1 MRGVRSSPA
10 TCCWAT
16 TSTRC
21 AGSRPTAPTWRW
33 PGARRAHLPNR
44 GPRELA
50 AKPRSSRGDS
60 VVIQRKL
67 EVTYVPF
74 DRTTRVP
81 PGTTLFSAAHWIGL
95 PIDSTCGGRGT
106 CGKCKVQ
113 VVKGLADAETADHRQ
128 LRPQE
133 IADGWRLSC
142 QARIYEDMVCEVP
155 QLLRVPK
162 AATMGLGRLDILD
175 PNVRKV
181 YLELSQPSLE
191 DQRSDVARLK
201 DALTDEGHDMVAG
214 VAVLRT
220 LPPVFREAGFRVTAV
235 LAGEHLVAVEPGD
248 TTSECY
254 GVAFDVGT
262 TTLVGTLMNLRTGM
276 AASVLSTLNGQ
287 APFGADVI
295 SRISHGM
302 NGPGAIQELQE
313 AVVTTMNTILDELY
327 RESGV
332 LPAQTYEAVVV
343 GNVTMLHL
351 LLGIDPTPLSM
362 SPFTPAFMDQL
373 SVEARELGL
382 RIHPHGYVQTLPA
395 LGAYVGADIVA
406 GVLATGI
413 VREDKLRV
421 FVDVGTNGE
430 IVLGTAQR
438 ALATAAPAG
447 PAFEGSQIKCGMRA
461 TVGAI
466 EGVQL
471 GDRVELQIIGGDVPA
486 EGICGSGLVDA
497 VAQLL
502 LAGLMDHSGRLKL
515 PGDVPDHPLADR
527 LIDIDGM
534 RAFLLA
540 DGVFLTQRDIRELQF
555 AKGSIATGIKVL
567 MDILRVTAGD
577 LDEVL
582 LGGSFGSYLNPESA
596 KVIGLVPPVD
606 VDRIIAVGN
615 SAGEGAKI
623 ALLSYRERQVA
634 FELPSRIEYV
644 ELSGR
649 TDFNDSFISVL
660 GFPQLETVS

>member
-1 MRGVRSSPA
+1 M
-10 TCCWAT
+10 
-16 TSTRC
+16 
-21 AGSRPTAPTWRW
+21 
-33 PGARRAHLPNR
+33 
-44 GPRELA
+44 
-50 AKPRSSRGDS
+50 
-60 VVIQRKL
+60 IQRKL
-67 EVTYVPF
+67 EVTYLPF

-106 CGKCKVQ
+106 CGKCKVR
-113 VVKGLADAETADHRQ
+113 VIVGRPDAETADHRQ
-128 LRPQE
+128 LRPME
-133 IADGWRLSC
+133 IEGGWRLSC
-142 QARIYEDMVCEVP
+142 QARIYEDMTCEVP

-162 AATMGLGRLDILD
+162 AATMGLGRLVILD
-175 PNVRKV
+175 PNVRKI
-181 YLELSQPSLE
+181 YLELSEPTLD
-191 DQRSDVARLK
+191 DQRSDVLRLRE
-201 DALTDEGHDMVAG
+201 ALTVEGHDMVAG
-214 VAVLRT
+214 VPVLRT
-220 LPPVFREAGFRVTAV
+220 LPQVLRDAAFQVTAV
-235 LAGEHLVAVEPGD
+235 LAGEHLVAVERGD
-248 TTSECY
+248 TTGECF

-302 NGPGAIQELQE
+302 NGPDSIRELRD
-313 AVVTTMNTILDELY
+313 AVVSTMNGILATLY
-327 RESGV
+327 ADTGV
-332 LPAQTYEAVVV
+332 TPDRTYEAVVV
-343 GNVTMLHL
+343 GNATMLHL
-351 LLGIDPTPLSM
+351 LLGIDPSPLAVM
-362 SPFTPAFMDQL
+362 PFTPAFMEPL
-373 SVEARELGL
+373 TVVAAEVGL
-382 RIHPHGYVQTLPA
+382 DIHPQGFVQTLPA

-430 IVLGTAQR
+430 IVLGNGQR

-447 PAFEGSQIKCGMRA
+447 PAFEGSQIRCGMRA
-461 TVGAI
+461 TDGAI
-466 EGVQL
+466 EGVTL
-471 GDRVELQIIGGDVPA
+471 GDTVELQVIGGDVRA

-502 LAGLMDHSGRLKL
+502 LVGLLDHSGRMKTRD
-515 PGDVPDHPLADR
+515 DVPDHPLRDR
-527 LIDIDGM
+527 LIDVDGI

-540 DGVFLTQRDIRELQF
+540 DGVYLSQRDIRELQF

-567 MDILRVTAGD
+567 MDILGVETKD

-596 KVIGLVPPVD
+596 KIIGLVPPVD

-634 FELPSRIEYV
+634 FELPSRIEYI

-649 TDFNDSFISVL
+649 TDFNDAFVSVL
-660 GFPQLETVS
+660 GFPHLEPAGQAQGA

>member
-1 MRGVRSSPA
+1 M
-10 TCCWAT
+10 
-16 TSTRC
+16 
-21 AGSRPTAPTWRW
+21 
-33 PGARRAHLPNR
+33 
-44 GPRELA
+44 
-50 AKPRSSRGDS
+50 
-60 VVIQRKL
+60 IQRKL
-67 EVTYVPF
+67 EVQYLPF

-106 CGKCKVQ
+106 CGKCKVRVMQ
-113 VVKGLADAETADHRQ
+113 GAAEVTTADRRQ
-128 LRPQE
+128 LLKEE
-133 IADGWRLSC
+133 IEGGWRLSC
-142 QARIYEDMVCEVP
+142 QTRIYEDMVCEVP

-162 AATMGLGRLDILD
+162 AATMGLGRLVILD

-181 YLELSQPSLE
+181 YLELAEPTLE
-191 DQRSDVARLK
+191 DQRSDVMRLK
-201 DALTDEGHDMVAG
+201 EALTEEGHDMDAG
-214 VAVLRT
+214 VPVMRTIPGALRDS
-220 LPPVFREAGFRVTAV
+220 GFKVTAV
-235 LAGEHLVAVEPGD
+235 LAGEHLVALEPGD
-248 TTSECY
+248 TTDVCF

-276 AASVLSTLNGQ
+276 AAGVLSTLNGQ

-295 SRISHGM
+295 SRVSHGM
-302 NGPGAIQELQE
+302 NGPESVLELQT
-313 AVVTTMNTILDELY
+313 AVVTTMNSILTDLY
-327 RESGV
+327 QQTGV
-332 LPAQTYEAVVV
+332 SPDRTYEAVVV
-343 GNVTMLHL
+343 GNATMLHL
-351 LLGIDPTPLSM
+351 LFGIDPSPLAVM
-362 SPFTPAFMDQL
+362 PFTPAFMEPL
-373 SVEARELGL
+373 VVAAREVGL
-382 RIHPHGYVQTLPA
+382 NIHPHGYIQTLPA

-406 GVLATGI
+406 GVLATSV

-430 IVLGTAQR
+430 IVLGSAQR

-447 PAFEGSQIKCGMRA
+447 PAFEGSQIRCGMRA
-461 TVGAI
+461 TDGAI

-471 GDRVELQIIGGDVPA
+471 GEGVELQIIGGDIPPA
-486 EGICGSGLVDA
+486 GICGSGLVDA

-502 LAGLMDHSGRLKL
+502 LVGLLDHSGRMKTAD
-515 PGDVPDHPLADR
+515 DVPGHPLRDR
-527 LIDIDGM
+527 LIEVDGV

-540 DGVFLTQRDIRELQF
+540 DGVFLTQKDIRELQF

-567 MDILRVTAGD
+567 MDILGVETKD

-596 KVIGLVPPVD
+596 KIIGLVPPVH
-606 VDRIIAVGN
+606 VDKIIAVGN

-634 FELPSRIEYV
+634 FELPQRIEYV

-649 TDFNDSFISVL
+649 ADFNDAFVSVL
-660 GFPQLETVS
+660 GFPHLELVG

>member
-1 MRGVRSSPA
+1 MIA
-10 TCCWAT
+10 
-16 TSTRC
+16 
-21 AGSRPTAPTWRW
+21 
-33 PGARRAHLPNR
+33 
-44 GPRELA
+44 
-50 AKPRSSRGDS
+50 
-60 VVIQRKL
+60 RKL
-67 EVTYVPF
+67 EVTYLPF

-81 PGTTLFSAAHWIGL
+81 PGTTVFSAAHWIGL

-106 CGKCKVQ
+106 CGKCKVH
-113 VVKGLADAETADHRQ
+113 VIKGLADPETADHRQ

-133 IADGWRLSC
+133 IAEGWRLSC
-142 QARIYEDMVCEVP
+142 QARIYDDMTCEVP

-162 AATMGLGRLDILD
+162 AATMGLGRLVILD

-181 YLELSQPSLE
+181 YFELAEPSLH

-201 DALTDEGHDMVAG
+201 DALTAEGHDMVAG
-214 VAVLRT
+214 IAVLRT
-220 LPPVFREAGFRVTAV
+220 LPHVFREAGFKVTAV
-235 LAGEHLVAVEPGD
+235 LAGERLVAVEAGD
-248 TTSECY
+248 TTGDCY

-276 AASVLSTLNGQ
+276 AASVRSTLNGQ

-302 NGPGAIQELQE
+302 NGPDAIRELQE
-313 AVVTTMNTILDELY
+313 AVVTTMNAVLEELY
-327 RESGV
+327 RETGV
-332 LPAQTYEAVVV
+332 SPEQTYEAVVV

-351 LLGIDPTPLSM
+351 LLGVDPSPLSM
-362 SPFTPAFMDQL
+362 SPFTPAFMDEL
-373 SVEARELGL
+373 AVEAREVGL
-382 RIHPHGYVQTLPA
+382 RIHPHGYLQTLPA

-406 GVLATGI
+406 GVLATGV
-413 VREDKLRV
+413 VREDRLRV

-430 IVLGTAQR
+430 IVLGGAER

-461 TVGAI
+461 TTGAI

-471 GDRVELQIIGGDVPA
+471 GDGVELQVIGGDVPA

-502 LAGLMDHSGRLKL
+502 LAGLLDHSGLMKT
-515 PGDVPDHPLADR
+515 PGDVPNHPLRDR
-527 LIDIDGM
+527 LIEIDGV

-540 DGVFLTQRDIRELQF
+540 DGVYLTQRDIRELQF

-567 MDILRVTAGD
+567 MDILGVRAED

-582 LGGSFGSYLNPESA
+582 LAGSFGSYLNPESA
-596 KVIGLVPPVD
+596 RIIGLVPPVD

-634 FELPSRIEYV
+634 FELPSRIKYI

-649 TDFNDSFISVL
+649 PDFNDSFISLL
-660 GFPQLETVS
+660 GFPHLDPADSPDDARFSIAKTPDSPDHPRIGSS

>member
-1 MRGVRSSPA
+1 M
-10 TCCWAT
+10 
-16 TSTRC
+16 
-21 AGSRPTAPTWRW
+21 
-33 PGARRAHLPNR
+33 
-44 GPRELA
+44 
-50 AKPRSSRGDS
+50 
-60 VVIQRKL
+60 IQRKL
-67 EVTYVPF
+67 EVKYLPF

-106 CGKCKVQ
+106 CGKCKVR
-113 VVKGLADAETADHRQ
+113 VVGGRPDAETADHRL
-128 LRPQE
+128 LRPAE
-133 IADGWRLSC
+133 IEEGWRLSC
-142 QARIYEDMVCEVP
+142 QARIYEDMTCEVP
-155 QLLRVPK
+155 QLLRAPK
-162 AATMGLGRLDILD
+162 AATMGLGRLVILD

-181 YLELSQPSLE
+181 FLELSEPSLT
-191 DQRSDVARLK
+191 DQRSDVVRLK
-201 DALTDEGHDMVAG
+201 DALTEEGHDMVAG
-214 VAVLRT
+214 VAVMRT
-220 LPPVFREAGFRVTAV
+220 IPSVFREAEFRVTAV

-248 TTSECY
+248 TTGDCY

-262 TTLVGTLMNLRTGM
+262 TTVVGTLMNLRTGM
-276 AASVLSTLNGQ
+276 AAAVLSTLNGQ

-302 NGPGAIQELQE
+302 NGPDEIRELQA
-313 AVVTTMNTILDELY
+313 AVVATMNSIMASLY
-327 RESGV
+327 GESGV
-332 LPAQTYEAVVV
+332 SPDRTYEAVVV
-343 GNVTMLHL
+343 GNATMLHL
-351 LLGIDPTPLSM
+351 LLGIDPSPLAVM
-362 SPFTPAFMDQL
+362 PFTPAFMEPL
-373 SVEARELGL
+373 NVLASEVGL
-382 RIHPHGYVQTLPA
+382 DIHPRGYIQTLPA

-406 GVLATGI
+406 GVLATSV

-430 IVLGTAQR
+430 IVLGSAQR

-447 PAFEGSQIKCGMRA
+447 PAFEGSQIRCGMRA
-461 TVGAI
+461 TDGAI

-471 GDRVELQIIGGDVPA
+471 GETIELQVIGGDIPA

-502 LAGLMDHSGRLKL
+502 LVGLLDHSGRMKTAD
-515 PGDVPDHPLADR
+515 DVPGHPLRER
-527 LIDIDGM
+527 LIDVDGV

-540 DGVFLTQRDIRELQF
+540 DGVYLTQKDIRELQF

-567 MDILRVTAGD
+567 MDILGVETKD

-596 KVIGLVPPVD
+596 KIIGLVPPVG

-634 FELPSRIEYV
+634 FELPSRIEYI

-649 TDFNDSFISVL
+649 TDFNDAFVSVL
-660 GFPQLETVS
+660 GFPHLELVG

>member
-1 MRGVRSSPA
+1 
-10 TCCWAT
+10 
-16 TSTRC
+16 
-21 AGSRPTAPTWRW
+21 
-33 PGARRAHLPNR
+33 
-44 GPRELA
+44 
-50 AKPRSSRGDS
+50 
-60 VVIQRKL
+60 VIARKL
-67 EVTYVPF
+67 EVTYLPYE
-74 DRTTRVP
+74 RTTRVP
-81 PGTTLFSAAHWIGL
+81 AGTTVFSAAHWIGL

-106 CGKCKVQ
+106 CGKCKVR
-113 VVKGLADAETADHRQ
+113 VLEGRPDASGADHRL

-142 QARIYEDMVCEVP
+142 QAPIYEDMTCEVP

-162 AATMGLGRLDILD
+162 AATMGLGRLVILD

-181 YLELSQPSLE
+181 YLELSEPSLH

-201 DALTDEGHDMVAG
+201 DALTEEGHDMVAG

-220 LPPVFREAGFRVTAV
+220 LPSVFREAGFRVTAV

-248 TTSECY
+248 TTGDCY

-276 AASVLSTLNGQ
+276 AASVQSTLNGQ

-302 NGPGAIQELQE
+302 NGPDAIGELRD
-313 AVVTTMNTILDELY
+313 AVVATMNGILDELY
-327 RESGV
+327 SETGV
-332 LPAQTYEAVVV
+332 TPAQTYEAVVV

-351 LLGIDPTPLSM
+351 LLGVDPSPLSM

-373 SVEARELGL
+373 SVDARDVGL
-382 RIHPHGYVQTLPA
+382 HIHPQGYVQTLPA

-406 GVLATGI
+406 GVLATGV

-430 IVLGTAQR
+430 IVLGSAQR

-447 PAFEGSQIKCGMRA
+447 PAFEGSQIRCGMRA
-461 TVGAI
+461 TNGAI
-466 EGVQL
+466 EGVTL
-471 GDRVELQIIGGDVPA
+471 GDRVELQIIGGDVAPQ
-486 EGICGSGLVDA
+486 GICGSGLVDA

-502 LAGLMDHSGRLKL
+502 LAGLMDHSGRLRL
-515 PGDVPDHPLADR
+515 AEDVPHNPLRDR
-527 LIDIDGM
+527 LIDVDGV

-540 DGVFLTQRDIRELQF
+540 DGVYLTQRDIRELQF

-567 MDILRVTAGD
+567 MDILGVTADD

-596 KVIGLVPPVD
+596 KIIGLVPPVD

-634 FELPSRIEYV
+634 FELPSRIEYI

-649 TDFNDSFISVL
+649 SDFNDSFISVL
-660 GFPQLETVS
+660 GFPQLERVR

>member
-1 MRGVRSSPA
+1 MIA
-10 TCCWAT
+10 
-16 TSTRC
+16 
-21 AGSRPTAPTWRW
+21 
-33 PGARRAHLPNR
+33 
-44 GPRELA
+44 
-50 AKPRSSRGDS
+50 
-60 VVIQRKL
+60 RKL
-67 EVTYVPF
+67 EVTYLPF

-81 PGTTLFSAAHWIGL
+81 PGTTVFSAAHWIGL

-106 CGKCKVQ
+106 CGKCKVR
-113 VVKGLADAETADHRQ
+113 VIKGLADPETADHRQ

-142 QARIYEDMVCEVP
+142 QARIYDDMTCEVP

-162 AATMGLGRLDILD
+162 AATMGLGRLVILD

-181 YLELSQPSLE
+181 YFELAEPSLH

-201 DALTDEGHDMVAG
+201 DALTAEGHDMVAG

-220 LPPVFREAGFRVTAV
+220 LPHVFREAGFKVTAV
-235 LAGEHLVAVEPGD
+235 LAGERLVAVEAGD
-248 TTSECY
+248 TTGDCY

-276 AASVLSTLNGQ
+276 AASVRSTLNGQ

-302 NGPGAIQELQE
+302 NGPDAIRELQE
-313 AVVTTMNTILDELY
+313 AVVTTMNAVLDELY
-327 RESGV
+327 RETGV
-332 LPAQTYEAVVV
+332 APEQTYEAVVV

-351 LLGIDPTPLSM
+351 LLGVDPSPLSM
-362 SPFTPAFMDQL
+362 SPFTPAFMDEL
-373 SVEARELGL
+373 AVEAREVGL
-382 RIHPHGYVQTLPA
+382 RIHPHGYLQTLPA

-406 GVLATGI
+406 GVLATGV
-413 VREDKLRV
+413 VREDRLRV

-430 IVLGTAQR
+430 IVLGGSER

-461 TVGAI
+461 TAGAI

-471 GDRVELQIIGGDVPA
+471 GDGVELQVIGGDVPA

-502 LAGLMDHSGRLKL
+502 LAGLLDHSGRLRT
-515 PGDVPDHPLADR
+515 PGDVPNHPLRDR
-527 LIDIDGM
+527 LIEIDGV

-540 DGVFLTQRDIRELQF
+540 DGVYLTQRDIRELQF

-567 MDILRVTAGD
+567 MDILGVRAED

-596 KVIGLVPPVD
+596 RVIGLVPPVD
-606 VDRIIAVGN
+606 VARIIAVGN

-649 TDFNDSFISVL
+649 SDFNDSFISVL
-660 GFPQLETVS
+660 GFPHLDPADSPDQARIGSS

>member
-1 MRGVRSSPA
+1 M
-10 TCCWAT
+10 
-16 TSTRC
+16 
-21 AGSRPTAPTWRW
+21 
-33 PGARRAHLPNR
+33 
-44 GPRELA
+44 
-50 AKPRSSRGDS
+50 
-60 VVIQRKL
+60 IQRKL
-67 EVTYVPF
+67 EVKYLPF

-106 CGKCKVQ
+106 CGKCKVR
-113 VVKGLADAETADHRQ
+113 VIEGRTDAETADHRL
-128 LRPQE
+128 LRPAE
-133 IADGWRLSC
+133 IEDGWRLSC
-142 QARIYEDMVCEVP
+142 QARIYADMVCEVP

-162 AATMGLGRLDILD
+162 AATMGLGRLVILD

-181 YLELSQPSLE
+181 FLQLAEPSLT
-191 DQRSDVARLK
+191 DQRSDVVRVS
-201 DALTDEGHDMVAG
+201 DALTEEGHDMVAG

-220 LPPVFREAGFRVTAV
+220 LPHVLREAAFSVTAV
-235 LAGEHLVAVEPGD
+235 LAGEHLVAIEAGD
-248 TTSECY
+248 TTGESF

-302 NGPGAIQELQE
+302 NGPESVLELQT
-313 AVVTTMNTILDELY
+313 AVVSTMNSILASLY
-327 RESGV
+327 HETGV
-332 LPAQTYEAVVV
+332 SPQRTYEAVVV
-343 GNVTMLHL
+343 GNATMLHL
-351 LLGIDPTPLSM
+351 LFGIDPSPLAVM
-362 SPFTPAFMDQL
+362 PFTPAFMEPL
-373 SVEARELGL
+373 SVVASEIGL
-382 RIHPHGYVQTLPA
+382 DIHPRGYIQTLPA

-430 IVLGTAQR
+430 IVLGNGQR

-447 PAFEGSQIKCGMRA
+447 PAFEGSQIRCGMRA

-466 EGVQL
+466 EGVTL
-471 GDRVELQIIGGDVPA
+471 GDTIDLQVIGGDVPA

-502 LAGLMDHSGRLKL
+502 IVGLLDHSGRMKTAE
-515 PGDVPDHPLADR
+515 DVPGHPLRDR
-527 LIDIDGM
+527 LIDVDGV

-540 DGVFLTQRDIRELQF
+540 DGVYLTQKDIRELQF

-567 MDILRVTAGD
+567 MDILGVETKD
-577 LDEVL
+577 LEEVL

-596 KVIGLVPPVD
+596 KIIGLVPPVD

-634 FELPSRIEYV
+634 FELPGRIEYI

-649 TDFNDSFISVL
+649 TDFNDAFVSVL
-660 GFPQLETVS
+660 GFPHLELVG

>member
-1 MRGVRSSPA
+1 M
-10 TCCWAT
+10 
-16 TSTRC
+16 
-21 AGSRPTAPTWRW
+21 
-33 PGARRAHLPNR
+33 
-44 GPRELA
+44 
-50 AKPRSSRGDS
+50 
-60 VVIQRKL
+60 IQRKL
-67 EVTYVPF
+67 EVTYLPASHGQEGQ
-74 DRTTRVP
+74 DAARTTRVP

-106 CGKCKVQ
+106 CGKCKVRI
-113 VVKGLADAETADHRQ
+113 VRGHADPETADHRQ
-128 LRPQE
+128 LRPSE
-133 IADGWRLSC
+133 IEEGWRLSC
-142 QARIYEDMVCEVP
+142 QARIHEDLTCEVP

-162 AATMGLGRLDILD
+162 AATMGLGRLVILD

-181 YLELSQPSLE
+181 LLQLEMPSLH
-191 DQRSDVARLK
+191 DQRSDVARLR
-201 DALTDEGHDMVAG
+201 DALTEEGHDMVADVG
-214 VAVLRT
+214 VLRT
-220 LPPVFREAGFRVTAV
+220 LPQVLREADFSVTAV
-235 LAGEHLVAVEPGD
+235 LAGEHLVAVEGGD
-248 TTSECY
+248 TTGECF

-276 AASVLSTLNGQ
+276 AAAVRSTLNGQ

-302 NGPGAIQELQE
+302 NGADAIDELQA
-313 AVVTTMNTILDELY
+313 AVVATMNDVLDGLC
-327 RESGV
+327 REAGV
-332 LPAQTYEAVVV
+332 ARERVYEAVVV

-351 LLGIDPTPLSM
+351 LLGIDPSPLAVM
-362 SPFTPAFMDQL
+362 PFAPAFMEPLDVPA
-373 SVEARELGL
+373 SETGL
-382 RIHPHGYVQTLPA
+382 RIHPHGFVQTLPA

-413 VREDKLRV
+413 VREDRIRV

-430 IVLGTAQR
+430 IVLGSAQR

-461 TVGAI
+461 TDGAI

-471 GDRVELQIIGGDVPA
+471 GDTVELQVIGGDVAP
-486 EGICGSGLVDA
+486 EGICGSGLVDCA
-497 VAQLL
+497 AQLL
-502 LAGLMDHSGRLKL
+502 QAGLLDHSGRLRARD
-515 PGDVPDHPLADR
+515 DVPDHPLRDR
-527 LIDIDGM
+527 LIEVDGV

-540 DGVFLTQRDIRELQF
+540 EGVYLTQRDIRELQF

-567 MDILRVTAGD
+567 MDILGVTTGD

-596 KVIGLVPPVD
+596 RVIGLVPPVD
-606 VDRIIAVGN
+606 VSRIIAVGN

-649 TDFNDSFISVL
+649 SDFNDSFVAVL
-660 GFPQLETVS
+660 GFPHLEPVG

>member
-1 MRGVRSSPA
+1 M
-10 TCCWAT
+10 
-16 TSTRC
+16 
-21 AGSRPTAPTWRW
+21 
-33 PGARRAHLPNR
+33 
-44 GPRELA
+44 
-50 AKPRSSRGDS
+50 
-60 VVIQRKL
+60 IQRKL
-67 EVTYVPF
+67 EVRYLPYE
-74 DRTTRVP
+74 RTTRVP
-81 PGTTLFSAAHWIGL
+81 AGTTVFSAAHWIGL

-106 CGKCKVQ
+106 CGKCKVR
-113 VVKGLADAETADHRQ
+113 VIEGRRDAETADHRQ
-128 LRPQE
+128 LRPSE
-133 IADGWRLSC
+133 IEDGWRLSC
-142 QARIYEDMVCEVP
+142 QARVYEDMTCEVP

-162 AATMGLGRLDILD
+162 AATMGLGRLVILD

-181 YLELSQPSLE
+181 YLELTEPSME
-191 DQRSDVARLK
+191 DQRSDVARLR
-201 DALTDEGHDMVAG
+201 DALTEEGHDMVAG

-235 LAGEHLVAVEPGD
+235 LAGEQLVAVEAGD
-248 TTSECY
+248 TTAECF

-302 NGPGAIQELQE
+302 NGPEAIQELQD
-313 AVVTTMNTILDELY
+313 AVVGTMNTVLGELY
-327 RESGV
+327 RETGV
-332 LPAQTYEAVVV
+332 TPQRTYEAVVV

-351 LLGIDPTPLSM
+351 LFGIDPTPLSM
-362 SPFTPAFMDQL
+362 SPFTPAFMDEL
-373 SVEARELGL
+373 SVASREIGL
-382 RIHPHGYVQTLPA
+382 QIHPHGYIQTLPA

-406 GVLATGI
+406 GVLATG
-413 VREDKLRV
+413 VAREDRIRV

-430 IVLGTAQR
+430 IVLGSAQR

-447 PAFEGSQIKCGMRA
+447 PAFEGSQIRCGMRA

-471 GDRVELQIIGGDVPA
+471 GDHVELQIIGGDVPP

-502 LAGLMDHSGRLKL
+502 LAGLLDYSGRFKK
-515 PGDVPDHPLADR
+515 PEDVPHHPLRER
-527 LIDIDGM
+527 LIDVDGM

-540 DGVFLTQRDIRELQF
+540 DGVYLTQRDIRELQF

-567 MDILRVTAGD
+567 MDILGVTVDD

-596 KVIGLVPPVD
+596 KIIGLVPPVD

-634 FELPSRIEYV
+634 FELPSRIEYI

-649 TDFNDSFISVL
+649 SDFNDSFISVL
-660 GFPQLETVS
+660 GFPQLAPVQ